1 MKHIWM
7 LVAVAF
13 LLVLAGVA
21 EFRIENV
28 RAEPVLPWGKVAVS
42 YDVTGTLPDDA
53 DTYAAWISVSNRVAG
68 SVQTVEGLSGDTVLR
83 LGRHWI
89 VGDCEADGVALAPGV
104 FSFGVGYG
112 SSSETTTG
120 WSSAVEVA
128 TPPLAE
134 GAQVTAGVPFT
145 YSPLGTDAA
154 KVSVDGTEILSRTA
168 AGTGVWQPTATG
180 RHVLAHT
187 AGTNTWSRTVDV
199 FSNLRVVNIRATPVA
214 PWGRIVVDY
223 AVAGLLPT
231 NAADYVAVVTVSNR
245 ATGVV
250 YVDGTAEG
258 ETALTLGNHRV
269 WWDTRT
275 AGLWEAAESVDVW
288 ITYEKRDWL
297 KWPLYCVVDLSSGPT
312 ATMYP
317 VSYLCAIPPSAYT
330 ATKLIL
336 RRIEAGT
343 FIMGTDQSDESRRV
357 TLAKPFYMGVFEV
370 TQKQWELVMGSWP
383 GPSPSSSRGRGDAY
397 PAYYVSYDDIRG
409 SSSGARWPAS
419 AAVDA
424 SSFLG
429 RLRAKTGL
437 DFDLP
442 TEAQWE
448 YACRAGTATTYYWGD
463 AMDGAYAWYSDN
475 SATVGNLGRKTTHP
489 VGTRK
494 PNAWGLYDMSGNVW
508 EWCRDWYGTPAYGTD
523 PKGSASGSYR
533 VFRGGSWDD
542 YSGGCTSSNRDYGGP
557 SYRNSYN
564 GFRLVRVLSD

>member
-89 VGDCEADGVALAPGV
+89 VGDCEADGVALVPGV

-145 YSPLGTDAA
+145 YSPLWTGSV
-154 KVSVDGTEILSRTA
+154 KVSVDGAEILFRTA

-180 RHVLAHT
+180 RHVLTHT
-187 AGTNTWSRTVDV
+187 VGTNVWSRTVDV
-199 FSNLRVVNIRATPVA
+199 FSNLRVVNVSATPVA

-231 NAADYVAVVTVSNR
+231 NAADYVAVVTASNR
-245 ATGVV
+245 TTGAV
-250 YVDGTAEG
+250 YAGKAAEG
-258 ETALTLGNHRV
+258 ETALTLGKHRI

-275 AGLWEAAESVDVW
+275 AGLREVAEAVDVNVSYVYVMGKGSYCVIDLSGGPNAES
-288 ITYEKRDWL
+288 
-297 KWPLYCVVDLSSGPT
+297 
-312 ATMYP
+312 YP
-317 VSYLCAIPPSAYT
+317 VSHLLRVPHVKLPDVYRT
-330 ATKLIL
+330 TKLVL

-343 FIMGTDQSDESRRV
+343 FIMGGGSSDGSRRV
-357 TLAKPFYMGVFEV
+357 TLTKPFYMGVFEV

-383 GPSPSSSRGRGDAY
+383 GSSSSSSYGLGDAY
-397 PAYYVSYDDIRG
+397 PAYYVSYNDIRG
-409 SSSGARWPAS
+409 SSSGAQWPAS
-419 AAVDA
+419 SAVDA

-448 YACRAGTATTYYWGD
+448 YACRAGTTTAYYWGYS
-463 AMDGAYAWYSDN
+463 MDGAYAWYYYN
-475 SATVGNLGRKTTHP
+475 SGSTAHP
-489 VGTRK
+489 VGTKK

-508 EWCRDWYGTPAYGTD
+508 EWCRDWYGTLAYGAD
-523 PKGSASGSYR
+523 PEGSASGSYR
-533 VFRGGSWDD
+533 VGRGGSWDD
-542 YSGGCTSSNRDYGGP
+542 DSGSCTSFCRVSNDP
-557 SYRNSYN
+557 SFRRGIY
-564 GFRLVRVLSD
+564 GFRLSRTLP